1 MATKN
6 LFEGAKWGDRYEC
19 RNGTEAIFLGID
31 CGMAQLLNCDEIPE
45 GWIGSYEL
53 DGRAD
58 CDEEYDIVKRIGPWK
73 TGNEKDKEI

>member
-31 CGMAQLLNCDEIPE
+31 CGMAQLLNCDE
-45 GWIGSYEL
+45 
-53 DGRAD
+53 
-58 CDEEYDIVKRIGPWK
+58 EYDIVKRIGPWK
-73 TGNEKDKEI
+73 TGNEKEKEI

>member
-1 MATKN
+1 
-6 LFEGAKWGDRYEC
+6 
-19 RNGTEAIFLGID
+19 
-31 CGMAQLLNCDEIPE
+31 MAQLLNCDEIPE

-73 TGNEKDKEI
+73 TGNEKEKEI